1 MTGLNLEPFLRLLQA
16 DIGAWMTLGVIAL
29 LLVLIVW
36 TGWGSRRVLRKCLV
50 LSVLAHVGLVFSSG
64 EELSKLITPGMPD
77 GQVIDEPGIRAIR
90 VTIPPLSIAEGANA
104 FDASG
109 TGPNGRGGG
118 LAADQDLASLALLDT
133 IEPEGRGAARPNV
146 IRDELPQ
153 PLALDRIEGP
163 ELSDLDLAPEPSLP
177 SNLVER
183 DRDFEPVSDSKP
195 IVEPSTIDPADVAAV
210 IRSDRP
216 ANRPVDVPLPD
227 PDRLATRPGF
237 RDERIELRPSPRSD
251 IAPPLPDL
259 DLPDPILGLAGDR
272 FDDPSETAPMVPR
285 PAGETAPEASEV
297 AEARPRA
304 RPDARTS
311 LPSPSLPLDPDR
323 GGFRPAPE
331 PRVETDL
338 ADRGPSTTAEPV
350 PLPDLNRSETAPFPL
365 PVAESRPGNVD
376 GIVPEFESPSEADPE
391 AVARPDRRPVARRA
405 EEAPLELPEADL
417 RVAARPTPERAAPR
431 IVERSAPV
439 AAVDLDRLNPRA
451 LPDLPIVRGAI
462 EGRTLEDVPEV
473 YRPRLDPNRPAL
485 ARRAGASAA
494 SEEAVELALDWL
506 ARHQDADGRWN
517 AGTARYRDGSPA
529 PGDTNFTS
537 HCPPGDICHGEC
549 FYWEADTAVT
559 GLALLAFLG
568 SGYTHL
574 DGKYAPVV
582 GRGIDYLLTIQK
594 GDGDLRGPSRA
605 VGMYCHTMASLALS
619 EAYALSGD
627 PKLKGPVERAVSFL
641 VEGQYPGLMGWRY
654 LPRSEIRR
662 TPAEGGRGWDY
673 EPHPPVGDTSVL
685 GWVVMVLK
693 SASEV
698 GIEVPSNAVQSAR
711 NWLQRV
717 ADGDA
722 EGLAR
727 YQPSRPAD
735 PVMSAEAWVCR
746 QFLGFGG
753 PGAASNEAAAYLLQ
767 HPPSADSFNSYYW
780 YYATLAMYQS
790 GGPAWDRWNPLV
802 RDTLVSLQH
811 REGHKAGSW
820 DPDPTRYGTHGGRV
834 YATALA
840 AMTLEVY
847 YRYLRLYVS
856 EAGVV
861 GGSPLAPAPFRS
873 RDDAL
878 RRAGGAA
885 PR

>member
-16 DIGAWMTLGVIAL
+16 DVGAWTTLGVIGL
-29 LLVLIVW
+29 LLALIVW

-50 LSVLAHVGLVFSSG
+50 LSILAHMGVVFYSG

-77 GQVIDEPGIRAIR
+77 GQVIDGPGIREIR
-90 VTIPPLSIAEGANA
+90 VTMPPLSAGGGAKDLDTSA
-104 FDASG
+104 
-109 TGPNGRGGG
+109 TGPNGQGGG
-118 LAADQDLASLALLDT
+118 LAADRDLASLALLDT
-133 IEPEGRGAARPNV
+133 IDPEVRGATRPDV
-146 IRDELPQ
+146 TPDDWPQ
-153 PLALDRIEGP
+153 PPALDRPAAP
-163 ELSDLDLAPEPSLP
+163 EISDVQLAPEPSLP
-177 SNLVER
+177 SNLAAR
-183 DRDFEPVSDSKP
+183 DRGFEPAPDSP
-195 IVEPSTIDPADVAAV
+195 PMIEPSAIDQADVAAV
-210 IRSDRP
+210 IGNNRPADRP
-216 ANRPVDVPLPD
+216 AAVPLPD
-227 PDRLATRPGF
+227 LDRLATRPGL
-237 RDERIELRPSPRSD
+237 RDDRVGLRPSPRSE

-259 DLPDPILGLAGDR
+259 DQPDPILGSVPDR
-272 FDDPSETAPMVPR
+272 LDNQTEPAPMAPR
-285 PAGETAPEASEV
+285 AAAETAPETTDV
-297 AEARPRA
+297 ADARPRP

-311 LPSPSLPLDPDR
+311 IPSPELPEAPGR
-323 GGFRPAPE
+323 GGFRPVPE
-331 PRVETDL
+331 PRDSSDL
-338 ADRGPSTTAEPV
+338 PSLDSRAGAEPV
-350 PLPDLNRSETAPFPL
+350 PLPDRNRQESEPFPL
-365 PVAESRPGNVD
+365 PVAEARPGSVE
-376 GIVPEFESPSEADPE
+376 GFVPEAEPPSEADPE
-391 AVARPDRRPVARRA
+391 AVVGPDRRPVARQA
-405 EEAPLELPEADL
+405 EESPLDVPEADL
-417 RVAARPTPERAAPR
+417 RVAARPAPDRSPAR
-431 IVERSAPV
+431 IADRSAPV
-439 AAVDLDRLNPRA
+439 AALDLDRLIP
-451 LPDLPIVRGAI
+451 
-462 EGRTLEDVPEV
+462 RTLPELPGMQGAVERRTLDDVPEV
-473 YRPRLDPNRPAL
+473 YRPRLDPNRPEL

-529 PGDTNFTS
+529 SGDTSFTS

-582 GRGIDYLLTIQK
+582 GRGIDFLLTIQK
-594 GDGDLRGPSRA
+594 ADGDLRGPSRA

-627 PKLKGPVERAVSFL
+627 PKLEAPVERAVAFL
-641 VEGQYPGLMGWRY
+641 VESQYPGLMGWRY
-654 LPRSEIRR
+654 SPRGEIRR
-662 TPAEGGRGWDY
+662 TPAEGGRGWNY

-727 YQPSRPAD
+727 YQPSRPSD

-753 PGAASNEAAAYLLQ
+753 PGAASTEAASYLLQ
-767 HPPSADSFNSYYW
+767 HPPSADAFNSYYW

-856 EAGVV
+856 EAGVA
-861 GGSPLAPAPFRS
+861 GGSPLAPRS
-873 RDDAL
+873 LRSGDDGL
-878 RRAGGAA
+878 RRASGDDF
-885 PR
+885 P

>member
-1 MTGLNLEPFLRLLQA
+1 MTGLDLEPFLRLLQA
-16 DIGAWMTLGVIAL
+16 DVGAWTTLGVMVL
-29 LLVLIVW
+29 LLGLIVW

-50 LSVLAHVGLVFSSG
+50 LSVLAHVGLVFSSS
-64 EELSKLITPGMPD
+64 EELSKLIGPGVPD
-77 GQVIDEPGIRAIR
+77 GQLGDEPGIRAIR
-90 VTIPPLSIAEGANA
+90 VTSTPLSAGGRAKDLEPPGSEG
-104 FDASG
+104 
-109 TGPNGRGGG
+109 NGRGGG
-118 LAADQDLASLALLDT
+118 LAVDQDLVAMALRGA
-133 IEPEGRGAARPNV
+133 IEPEGRGAARPDV
-146 IRDELPQ
+146 SPGQLPQ
-153 PLALDRIEGP
+153 PQALDRIEGP
-163 ELSDLDLAPEPSLP
+163 GLADAAPAPEPALP
-177 SNLVER
+177 SDPMDGDRAFEPEPEALSLVE
-183 DRDFEPVSDSKP
+183 PAA
-195 IVEPSTIDPADVAAV
+195 IDPADVAAV
-210 IRSDRP
+210 IRDDRP
-216 ANRPVDVPLPD
+216 EGRPAGLPLPD
-227 PDRLATRPGF
+227 PKRLASRPGR
-237 RDERIELRPSPRSD
+237 RDEPTGLRPSPR
-251 IAPPLPDL
+251 AELPPPSLPDL
-259 DLPDPILGLAGDR
+259 DLPDPVLGSLPDR
-272 FDDPSETAPMVPR
+272 RVDPFDSSPIAPR
-285 PAGETAPEASEV
+285 PSAESAPEGSDV

-304 RPDARTS
+304 GSDARP
-311 LPSPSLPLDPDR
+311 LPPDPEFPEAPDR
-323 GGFRPAPE
+323 GAFRPAPG
-331 PRVETDL
+331 PRATVDL
-338 ADRGPSTTAEPV
+338 PPPRASRLAPEEV
-350 PLPDLNRSETAPFPL
+350 PLPDRGLPGSGPPPL
-365 PVAESRPGNVD
+365 PVVEARPGD
-376 GIVPEFESPSEADPE
+376 GERMAPEIETPSEADPE
-391 AVARPDRRPVARRA
+391 AVAGPDRRPVARRA
-405 EEAPLELPEADL
+405 EDAPLDVPEADL
-417 RVAARPTPERAAPR
+417 RVAARPAPDREAAR
-431 IVERSAPV
+431 VAERSAPV
-439 AAVDLDRLNPRA
+439 AALDLDRLVPRT
-451 LPDLPIVRGAI
+451 LPDLPGIPGAV
-462 EGRTLEDVPEV
+462 ERRTLEDVPEV
-473 YRPRLDPNRPAL
+473 YRPRLDPNRSEL

-529 PGDTNFTS
+529 SGDAGFTT

-574 DGKYAPVV
+574 DGKYAPAV
-582 GRGIDYLLTIQK
+582 GRGIDFLLTIQK
-594 GDGDLRGPSRA
+594 ADGDLRGPSRA

-627 PKLKGPVERAVSFL
+627 PKLKAPVDRAVAFL
-641 VEGQYPGLMGWRY
+641 VDSQYPGLMGWRY
-654 LPRSEIRR
+654 LPRGEIRR

-698 GIEVPSNAVQSAR
+698 GIEVPSTAAQSAR

-753 PGAASNEAAAYLLQ
+753 PGAASTEAASYLLQ
-767 HPPSADSFNSYYW
+767 HPPSADTFNSYYW
-780 YYATLAMYQS
+780 YYATLAMYQA

-802 RDTLVSLQH
+802 RDTLVDLQH

-834 YATALA
+834 YTTALA

-856 EAGVV
+856 DAGVA
-861 GGSPLAPAPFRS
+861 GGSPLAPRAS
-873 RDDAL
+873 GSGDDAL
-878 RRAGGAA
+878 RRAGG
-885 PR
+885 R